1 MPPLFCAHDPINS
14 GPDEII
20 GSAAGCRAPLGACG
34 VVAAGILWGI
44 DPPIPTSGPIGPN
57 LPFGWATGSSI
68 IASGL
73 IAMALPAYSIRR
85 FRPEALRERES
96 ARR

>member
-1 MPPLFCAHDPINS
+1 
-14 GPDEII
+14 
-20 GSAAGCRAPLGACG
+20 
-34 VVAAGILWGI
+34 VAAGILWGI
-44 DPPIPTSGPIGPN
+44 DPPIPTSGPIGPD
-57 LPFGWATGSSI
+57 LPFGGWATGSSI

-73 IAMALPAYSIRR
+73 IAMALLAYSIRR